1 MLSLHDIRKPV
12 QHSFDEFERVYA
24 AFTSNSNPFV
34 NTYLSELDTQGKQ
47 LRPLLLLLSAGV
59 FGTPGGKAVKMAV
72 AMEILH
78 NTSLIHDDIVDNAHV
93 RRGKK
98 TLNVLESN
106 KVAVLTGDYLFSQVL
121 RLCAETDDMSV
132 VRQISLLSQEM
143 GEGELIQQ
151 YVAHHDI
158 METAEYY
165 TIIEK
170 KTARFMAQCCRI
182 GAYCA
187 GADSTWQDALYKFGM
202 ALGMAFQIKDDVL
215 DYIGQGTGKTQGN
228 DILEHKYTLPL
239 LHVLH
244 NAPKEVS
251 SSVLERFS
259 QPSLS
264 SGDVDFIIAQV
275 LENGGADFSLQQ
287 VETYA
292 HQSLQYIALLPDN
305 WCRQSLEQLVEFV
318 TNRNF

>member
-12 QHSFDEFERVYA
+12 HHSFDEFERVYA

-59 FGTPGGKAVKMAV
+59 FGTPGSKAVKMAV
-72 AMEILH
+72 ALEILH

-132 VRQISLLSQEM
+132 VHQISLLSQEM

-158 METAEYY
+158 METTEYY
-165 TIIEK
+165 TVIEK

-182 GAYCA
+182 GAYCV
-187 GADSTWQDALYKFGM
+187 GADSTWQDALSQFGL

-215 DYIGQGTGKTQGN
+215 DYIGQGTGKTRGN

-244 NAPKEVS
+244 NAPKKVS
-251 SSVLERFS
+251 NSVLERFS

-292 HQSLQYIALLPDN
+292 HQSLQYLELLPDN
-305 WCRQSLEQLVEFV
+305 QCRQSLEQLVEFV